1 MKELIWFLIGN
12 ASMGVYVVLFINY
25 LKKHGYIISTAT
37 EKLKKE
43 LKSNE

>member
-12 ASMGVYVVLFINY
+12 ASMGAYVIFFINH
-25 LKKHGYIISTAT
+25 LKKHGYITFIAT

-43 LKSNE
+43 LKSNK